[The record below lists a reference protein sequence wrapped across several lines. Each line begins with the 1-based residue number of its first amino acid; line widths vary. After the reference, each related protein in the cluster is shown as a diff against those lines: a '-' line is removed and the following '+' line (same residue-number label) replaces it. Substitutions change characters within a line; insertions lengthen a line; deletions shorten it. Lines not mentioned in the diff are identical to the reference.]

1 MQKKVV
7 IIGGGLGG
15 MSAAI
20 RLAADN
26 YSVTIIEKGDRL
38 GGKINTKKGNG
49 FSFDTGLAI
58 LTMPWILEQLFQNVN
73 RNLSDY
79 ISIKRIEPQLKTF
92 FADGTTIQLTGN
104 LPDLIRN
111 LEAVSKEDA
120 SELFHYL
127 HYCSKMYEYSSKSIY
142 KKGIASTQDLRSML
156 SVKEMLS
163 MDLLKT
169 MNQGTKKFFKHKKIQ
184 QLFNYYSMFNG
195 SSPYHAPAYLS
206 QLPYVQLCLGI
217 YYIKGGI
224 YKIVEAMSNLLHEQ
238 QVNIQLN
245 TEVKQIVRDG
255 DQATGVKL
263 ENGQVFE
270 ADIVISN
277 LAAASAYNTFIDDS
291 TITSQ
296 ANKKLEKY
304 PATVSG
310 LVLLLGV
317 NKSFANLAHHNLFFS
332 DSPEKEFQQ
341 IFIDGVPADDPTIYV
356 GISAKSDSSQAPEGK
371 ENLSI
376 LTHVP
381 PLKEGESWFD
391 KKDDYRKIILNKLE
405 RMGLDQLSEQI
416 EYEHIITPNDIQ
428 QQYGANSGSIYG
440 VVSDR
445 KKNGGYKIPSRST
458 ILQNLYFVGSSTHPG
473 GGIPMVT
480 LSGHITANLILEED
494 IKLTKG
500 VV

>member
-1 MQKKVV
+1 LQKKVV

-26 YSVTIIEKGDRL
+26 YIVTIIEKGERL
-38 GGKINTKKGNG
+38 GGKINTKKGKG
-49 FSFDTGLAI
+49 FSFDAGPAI

-79 ISIKRIEPQLKTF
+79 ISVKRIEPQLKTF
-92 FADGTTIQLTGN
+92 FADGSAIQLTGH
-104 LPDLIRN
+104 LPDLIRH
-111 LEAVSKEDA
+111 LESVSKEDA

-127 HYCSKMYEYSSKSIY
+127 HYCSKMYEYSSKSMY
-142 KKGIASTQDLRSML
+142 KKGITSIQDLRSML

-184 QLFNYYSMFNG
+184 QLFNYYSMFTG

-206 QLPYVQLCLGI
+206 QLSHMQLCLGI
-217 YYIKGGI
+217 YYIEGGM
-224 YKIVEAMSNLLHEQ
+224 YKLVEAMSNLLHEQ

-245 TEVKQIVRDG
+245 TEVKRIVKDG
-255 DQATGVKL
+255 DRAIGVKL
-263 ENGQVFE
+263 ENGQVIE

-277 LAAASAYNTFIDDS
+277 LAAPPAYNTFIDDP
-291 TITSQ
+291 TLTSQ
-296 ANKKLEKY
+296 LEKY
-304 PATVSG
+304 PPTVSG
-310 LVLLLGV
+310 LILLLGV

-332 DSPEKEFQQ
+332 DSPEQEFQQ
-341 IFIDGVPADDPTIYV
+341 IFHDEVPADDPTIYV
-356 GISAKSDSSQAPEGK
+356 GISAKSDSSQAPLGK
-371 ENLSI
+371 ENLFI

-381 PLKEGESWFD
+381 PLKKGESWTN
-391 KKDDYRKIILNKLE
+391 KKNDYRKIILSKLE

-416 EYEHIITPNDIQ
+416 EYEHMITPNDIQ
-428 QQYGANSGSIYG
+428 QQYGANGGSLYG

-445 KKNGGYKIPSRST
+445 KKNGGYKIPNRST
-458 ILQNLYFVGSSTHPG
+458 LLQNLYFVGSSTHPG
-473 GGIPMVT
+473 SGIPMVT
-480 LSGHITANLILEED
+480 LSGQITANLILEED
-494 IKLTKG
+494 LKQNRG